1 MSTHAPLE
9 VKPAVAPPVQTPAPA
24 PFGTLQRKCA
34 CGGSGSSGGDCEGC
48 KKKKLQRRAAG
59 SGPETAPPIV
69 HDVLRSPGQP
79 LDSATRAFFEPR
91 FGHDFGN
98 VRIHADARA
107 DQSAR
112 AVNALAYTV
121 GPQIVFGSG
130 LYQPGASSGQR
141 LLAHELTHVVQ
152 QHDNGPVSPG
162 ALGVGPADDAA
173 EQQADRAEQ
182 ALASSSL
189 VVPSASPSLQR
200 KVNPASVS
208 CRTTG
213 LTNPDL
219 TGDEAVAALQEAST
233 DAVELALRA
242 QLALDA
248 HLLLARGGQPVDADF
263 DTILRE
269 ELGLTL
275 TNPAHFSLVAQQ
287 VERFRRVHDLLNGG
301 TLHYVCRGG
310 TVGLVGCTAGTCG
323 QNFAFSCP
331 ANSTTVLC
339 QAFWDNPDQRSAT
352 ILHEPFHILFEMAR
366 HQANALR
373 RADAS
378 CFESF
383 ALRVAGRGAFAS
395 CVDHTNG

>member
-1 MSTHAPLE
+1 MSTRAQIPM
-9 VKPAVAPPVQTPAPA
+9 KPGATPARSHTPA

-34 CGGSGSSGGDCEGC
+34 CGGSASSGGECEGC
-48 KKKKLQRRAAG
+48 KKKKLQRSAAG

-69 HDVLRSPGQP
+69 HDVLRSPGQR
-79 LDSATRAFFEPR
+79 LDAATRSFFEPR
-91 FGHDFGN
+91 FGHDFSK

-107 DQSAR
+107 NESA
-112 AVNALAYTV
+112 ASVNALAYTV
-121 GPQIVFGSG
+121 GPQIVFRAG
-130 LYQPGASSGQR
+130 LYQPGAASGQR

-152 QHDNGPVSPG
+152 HRDNLPVSPG

-182 ALASSSL
+182 ALASSSP
-189 VVPSASPSLQR
+189 VVLPASPSLRR
-200 KVNPASVS
+200 KVNPANVS

-219 TGDEAVAALQEAST
+219 TGDAAVEVLQQAST

-242 QLALDA
+242 QLSLDA
-248 HLLLARGGQPVDADF
+248 HLLLARGGQPVDTDF

-275 TNPAHFSLVAQQ
+275 TNPAHFSLIAQQ
-287 VERFRRVHDLLNGG
+287 VERFRKVHDLLNGG
-301 TLHYVCRGG
+301 TIHYICRGG
-310 TVGLVGCTAGTCG
+310 TVSLVGCTTGACG
-323 QNFAFSCP
+323 PNFAFSCP

>member
-1 MSTHAPLE
+1 
-9 VKPAVAPPVQTPAPA
+9 
-24 PFGTLQRKCA
+24 
-34 CGGSGSSGGDCEGC
+34 
-48 KKKKLQRRAAG
+48 
-59 SGPETAPPIV
+59 V
-69 HDVLRSPGQP
+69 HDVLRSPGQR
-79 LDSATRAFFEPR
+79 LDAATRSFFEPR
-91 FGHDFGN
+91 FGHDFSK

-107 DQSAR
+107 NESA
-112 AVNALAYTV
+112 ASVNALAYTV
-121 GPQIVFGSG
+121 GPQIVFRAG
-130 LYQPGASSGQR
+130 LYQPGAASGQR

-152 QHDNGPVSPG
+152 HRDNLPVSPG
-162 ALGVGPADDAA
+162 ALGVGPADNAA

-182 ALASSSL
+182 ALASSSP
-189 VVPSASPSLQR
+189 VVLPASPSLRR
-200 KVNPASVS
+200 KVNPANVS

-219 TGDEAVAALQEAST
+219 TGDAAVEVLQQAST

-242 QLALDA
+242 QLSLDA
-248 HLLLARGGQPVDADF
+248 HLLLARGGQPVDTDF

-275 TNPAHFSLVAQQ
+275 TNPAHFSLIAQQ
-287 VERFRRVHDLLNGG
+287 VERFRKVHDLLNGG
-301 TLHYVCRGG
+301 TIHYICRGG
-310 TVGLVGCTAGTCG
+310 TVSLVGCTTGACG
-323 QNFAFSCP
+323 PNFAFSCP